1 MQIDYTGR
9 QFTVTPALRKQ
20 AEEGMARIAKI
31 LTRIVSVHV
40 ILSAEKYR
48 HCAELTVK
56 TRQQSIVG
64 ISESTSMDTALRE
77 ALEKAE
83 TQAIRHKKKIQSVKR
98 QPKAEKIADEQLL
111 ARPRRAVPSATESA
125 GENGHASESSN
136 GRSNGVKTNGKRSI
150 PARQPVL
157 PVTVHTFP
165 AKAPIP
171 EPHVVRSIDS
181 VALRPM
187 SLEEAV
193 KEAEFRDREV
203 FVFRNNNGNLCVLH
217 RKRDGKMELIEAP

>member
-9 QFTVTPALRKQ
+9 QVAVTPALRKQ
-20 AEEGMARIAKI
+20 AEEGITRIAKV
-31 LTRIVSVHV
+31 LTRIISIHIV
-40 ILSAEKYR
+40 LSAEKYR
-48 HCAELTVK
+48 QTAELTIK
-56 TRQQSIVG
+56 TRQHNIVG
-64 ISESTSMDTALRE
+64 IAESTSMDSALRE

-83 TQAIRHKKKIQSVKR
+83 TQAIRHTKKLQATKR
-98 QPKAEKIADEQLL
+98 QPKAEQLPDEQQQL
-111 ARPRRAVPSATESA
+111 ARPRRSARPVAEAAES
-125 GENGHASESSN
+125 NGHVSETLVRAKS
-136 GRSNGVKTNGKRSI
+136 NGKRAL
-150 PARQPVL
+150 PARQAVL

-165 AKAPIP
+165 AKSPIP